1 MSRTGQRPP
10 ANQGYKRNQAPPQQ
24 RSSPR
29 QPAVKLKANAG
40 LQQRAAE
47 EPRQHMAANQPGPQ
61 SQASANQSSKQPKL
75 TSLLRSS
82 DYGLHRQQG
91 EAEGWKSAVHRYI
104 SLYNKAET
112 EQHAQVLSDFVT
124 DAEHCERLRCRL
136 ERLRERELL
145 RGVLPAGSETKAELV
160 RVNESPNEVSVL
172 IKLHIRR
179 RMEQH
184 GRFYME
190 ERSEY
195 ERLWLC
201 PAGKSWDVIRVEP
214 IISER
219 RPRYGASADN
229 WMTVDDYTFSEGE
242 RATPSM
248 PYLNYDLFPQFKH
261 RQPGIPYRRDLVA
274 AYADRWWNEGNPAYE
289 LFEVN
294 CTNYVS
300 QCVFAG
306 NAPMNYTGKRESGW
320 WYKGRN
326 KGQENWSFSWAVS
339 NALTHYLGGKRV
351 SGLRVET
358 VLSADELQLGDIIT
372 YDWNGDNRFQH
383 STIVTA
389 FDAAGMPLVNA
400 NTVASR
406 HRYWDYRD
414 SYAWTEQTRYRFFH
428 IADLM

>member
-1 MSRTGQRPP
+1 MSRADGRQPVSQMV
-10 ANQGYKRNQAPPQQ
+10 NKRYQTTSKPFG
-24 RSSPR
+24 SPR
-29 QPAVKLKANAG
+29 QPGAKLLAGAVT
-40 LQQRAAE
+40 QPREAAE
-47 EPRQHMAANQPGPQ
+47 PATEISQQGTLTQQH
-61 SQASANQSSKQPKL
+61 KPKL
-75 TSLLRSS
+75 TSLLRTDGYAQHS
-82 DYGLHRQQG
+82 QQD
-91 EAEGWKSAVHRYI
+91 EAVGWKAAVHRYI
-104 SLYNKAET
+104 SLYNQAET

-124 DAEHCERLRCRL
+124 DSEHCERLRFRL
-136 ERLRERELL
+136 ERLRERELM
-145 RGVLPAGSETKAELV
+145 RGILPAGSETKAELV
-160 RVNESPNEVSVL
+160 RVNESPSEVSVL

-179 RMEQH
+179 RMEQRQ
-184 GRFYME
+184 RFYIE
-190 ERSEY
+190 ERFEH

-201 PAGKSWDVIRVEP
+201 QSDKGWDVMRVEP

-219 RPRYGASADN
+219 RPRYGASTEN
-229 WMTVDDYTFSEGE
+229 WMTVDDYSLMDGE
-242 RATPSM
+242 RTAPSL
-248 PYLNYDLFPQFKH
+248 PYLNYDLFPQFKL
-261 RQPGIPYRRDLVA
+261 RQPGIPYRRDLAA
-274 AYADRWWNEGNPAYE
+274 AYADRWWNEGNPSYE

-326 KGQENWSFSWAVS
+326 KGQESWSYSWAVS
-339 NALTHYLGGKRV
+339 NALTQYLGAHRT
-351 SGLRVET
+351 SGLRAEIVPS
-358 VLSADELQLGDIIT
+358 VDELQLGDVIT

-414 SYAWTEQTRYRFFH
+414 SYAWTEQTKYRFFH
-428 IADLM
+428 IADLL